1 MKRKLL
7 SLAAFLALVLV
18 VGCEIEP
25 QENFR
30 FVPLEVISAIV
41 PEAFVLNEQH
51 DMEITFRR
59 PDNCTFFHDFDI
71 IVESSSER
79 NIVVIGS
86 SLTQDGC
93 LENSVE
99 GNATLRF
106 IAIENAPYTFR
117 FYTGIDQNGEPIYL
131 EYIVP
136 VE

>member
-7 SLAAFLALVLV
+7 SIAAFLALILV

-30 FVPLEVISAIV
+30 FVPLEVISANV
-41 PEAFVLNEQH
+41 PEAFVLNAQH
-51 DMEITFRR
+51 NLEITFRR

-71 IVESSSER
+71 SVESNSER

-86 SLTQDGC
+86 TLSQDGC
-93 LENSVE
+93 VENSVE
-99 GNATLRF
+99 GNATLSF
-106 IAIENAPYTFR
+106 IALENAPYTFR

-131 EYIVP
+131 EYIIP

>member
-7 SLAAFLALVLV
+7 SIAAFLALIFI

-25 QENFR
+25 EENFQ
-30 FVPLEVISAIV
+30 FVPLEVVSADV
-41 PEAFVLNEQH
+41 PEAFVLNAQH
-51 DMEITFRR
+51 NIEITFRR

-71 IVESSSER
+71 SVESSSER

-86 SLTQDGC
+86 SLTQSNCSESND
-93 LENSVE
+93 E

-106 IAIENAPYTFR
+106 TAIENTTYTFR
-117 FYTGIDQNGEPIYL
+117 FYTGIDQSGDPIFL
-131 EYIVP
+131 EYIIP